1 MNGIIWIHQAR
12 PRTSWYSLEQARKV
26 ELRATWLTLDAEAA
40 AMGAA
45 RVGDYTIR
53 GQSDYST
60 LEVWQFADPECVYD
74 FWAKRVQADYA
85 VWFAFS
91 NQLGVESALVA
102 R

>member
-12 PRTSWYSLEQARKV
+12 ARTSWYSLEETRKV
-26 ELRATWLTLDAEAA
+26 ELRATWSRLDALAA
-40 AMGAA
+40 AKGAT

-53 GQSDYST
+53 GQSDFST
-60 LEVWQFADPECVYD
+60 LEVWQFADPESVYD

-91 NQLGVESALVA
+91 NQLGVESAVVA
-102 R
+102 P